1 MFTNYIKVAWRSLL
15 KDKSASIINLA
26 GLSTGLTCC
35 LLMVMYM
42 QHELSYD
49 HFQTKGDRIVRV
61 IMQYS
66 FNGSALTSGNFTS
79 TKVLPSFKKN
89 FPEVIDGVRLSDLD
103 RLVKYKDIT
112 IDEKGF
118 LYADSAF
125 FQLFDFKLLRG
136 NPGTVLNGPN
146 QVVLTQSAAKK
157 YFGEEDPVGKT
168 IQVGSSLENYT
179 VTGIARDCP
188 SNSQLV
194 FDMVAS
200 FISLVKNPQEESYFE
215 ANYTTYL
222 LLRNKNA
229 IGSLQQKIEPFMKNE
244 LKNEK
249 GVYINYV
256 LEPYTSVHLYSPYDA
271 MTANS
276 NIKYIYII
284 GAIALL
290 VLLIACFTYINLS
303 TARSIER
310 AREVGIRKVSGAV
323 KGQVFWQ
330 FIIESV
336 LISTMACML
345 SIGILILILPYF
357 NAMADKHL
365 TMSEAMRPG
374 ILATALAIIAVI
386 SLVAGSYPAII
397 LSNYEPIRVLK
408 GAFKSTS
415 AGTRLRQSLIVFQ
428 FVISLFLIASTIVI
442 GRQLHFIQTKNLGYD
457 REHVIVTKLDQKIR
471 DKMDLVKTELKRN
484 GNVSAITM
492 GNFTPVN
499 IPGGYTMYRG
509 DQSSDQS
516 MNTRGNN
523 VDEEYVK
530 VNGLEII
537 SGSDL
542 THQDQL
548 DANQA
553 DSKKNYFHFILNET
567 AAKKLGW
574 SAQEA
579 IGKKMFLGD
588 GRPGEV
594 KGVVRDFNFAS
605 LHNAIEPLVLFPSDW
620 ASLMMIKVSANDLPK
635 TISFIQDKWK
645 TLAPHRPF
653 DYHFMDEDF
662 NKLYSSE
669 IRTGKVF
676 NIFSGIAILLAC
688 LGLFGLSSF
697 SARQRMKELG
707 IRKVLGASIG
717 NIFIL
722 LSGGF
727 IKLVVIAYCIAL
739 PAVWYAMHIWL
750 KDFAYR
756 IQLSW
761 WMFALTGVIVMA
773 ITLFTVS
780 FQSIHAAIVN
790 PVKSLRTE

>member
-1 MFTNYIKVAWRSLL
+1 MFTNYLKVAWRSLL

-256 LEPYTSVHLYSPYDA
+256 LEPYIAVHLYSPYDA

-276 NIKYIYII
+276 NIKY
-284 GAIALL
+284 
-290 VLLIACFTYINLS
+290 LIFPRFDC
-303 TARSIER
+303 
-310 AREVGIRKVSGAV
+310 
-323 KGQVFWQ
+323 
-330 FIIESV
+330 
-336 LISTMACML
+336 
-345 SIGILILILPYF
+345 
-357 NAMADKHL
+357 
-365 TMSEAMRPG
+365 
-374 ILATALAIIAVI
+374 
-386 SLVAGSYPAII
+386 
-397 LSNYEPIRVLK
+397 
-408 GAFKSTS
+408 
-415 AGTRLRQSLIVFQ
+415 
-428 FVISLFLIASTIVI
+428 
-442 GRQLHFIQTKNLGYD
+442 
-457 REHVIVTKLDQKIR
+457 
-471 DKMDLVKTELKRN
+471 
-484 GNVSAITM
+484 
-492 GNFTPVN
+492 
-499 IPGGYTMYRG
+499 
-509 DQSSDQS
+509 
-516 MNTRGNN
+516 
-523 VDEEYVK
+523 
-530 VNGLEII
+530 GL
-537 SGSDL
+537 
-542 THQDQL
+542 
-548 DANQA
+548 
-553 DSKKNYFHFILNET
+553 
-567 AAKKLGW
+567 
-574 SAQEA
+574 
-579 IGKKMFLGD
+579 
-588 GRPGEV
+588 
-594 KGVVRDFNFAS
+594 
-605 LHNAIEPLVLFPSDW
+605 
-620 ASLMMIKVSANDLPK
+620 
-635 TISFIQDKWK
+635 
-645 TLAPHRPF
+645 
-653 DYHFMDEDF
+653 
-662 NKLYSSE
+662 
-669 IRTGKVF
+669 
-676 NIFSGIAILLAC
+676 
-688 LGLFGLSSF
+688 
-697 SARQRMKELG
+697 
-707 IRKVLGASIG
+707 
-717 NIFIL
+717 
-722 LSGGF
+722 
-727 IKLVVIAYCIAL
+727 
-739 PAVWYAMHIWL
+739 
-750 KDFAYR
+750 
-756 IQLSW
+756 
-761 WMFALTGVIVMA
+761 
-773 ITLFTVS
+773 
-780 FQSIHAAIVN
+780 
-790 PVKSLRTE
+790 